1 MSPKPPIE
9 EASAE
14 KRAFFR
20 VDTVLPLTIYIE
32 GEQAQPLPRP
42 TPVNLSMGGAG
53 IVMERSLAP
62 GDSLLLTLFLPSGPP
77 IQTQAKVV
85 RSVQVSTPATAATYQ
100 IGLQFIMID
109 EKDQERLNSYLFK
122 VQVER
127 RRTRSYA

>member
-1 MSPKPPIE
+1 
-9 EASAE
+9 
-14 KRAFFR
+14 
-20 VDTVLPLTIYIE
+20 VLPLTFYVE

-42 TPVNLSMGGAG
+42 TPINLSMGGAG
-53 IVMERSLAP
+53 IVTERDLAP
-62 GDSLLLTLFLPSGPP
+62 GDSLLLTLFLPSGLP

-85 RSVQVSTPATAATYQ
+85 RSVPVSTPAMAATYQ

-109 EKDQERLNSYLFK
+109 EKDQERLNSYLLK